1 MEKVVLLL
9 SGGKDS
15 KKCLELLL
23 QAGFDVTGLCISG
36 RQKVEEP
43 QARKTAEQF
52 GVPIVVVPVFFF
64 DETTWNPVK
73 LIIRDLAMGAVAI
86 AVCWR
91 LKAKRLATGVKIADI
106 ENAQLKW
113 LGPFL
118 RFATFALKLFGIRLI
133 FPLMDRELR

>member
-1 MEKVVLLL
+1 MLIRRLRNFLL
-9 SGGKDS
+9 
-15 KKCLELLL
+15 
-23 QAGFDVTGLCISG
+23 
-36 RQKVEEP
+36 
-43 QARKTAEQF
+43 
-52 GVPIVVVPVFFF
+52 PIVVVPVFFF

-73 LIIRDLAMGAVAI
+73 LIVRDLAMGAVAI

-113 LGPFL
+113 LRPFL
-118 RFATFALKLFGIRLI
+118 RFATLSLKLFGIQLV